1 MMKYLF
7 CCLYLL
13 FNLLSFQNLNA
24 QTLSLAHYNVEN
36 LFDTIDDPRIQDEE
50 FLPTAEKGWNAER
63 YARKLDRLASV
74 IAQLGDADGPEWLGL
89 CEVENAA
96 VVNDLLSHQ
105 LLKKQRYQLV
115 HFDSPDERGID
126 VAFAYKKGH
135 LKQVKAKAVDITDP
149 SDSTFKT
156 RNILLVSGR
165 LKNGQPVHFLVNHW
179 PSRWGGK
186 EKSEPK
192 RILAAQTARKLVDS
206 LGQHHPQ
213 SVVFVLGDLN
223 DGASDS
229 SVLHVLGSDSLL
241 GPLYNPFYAL
251 EKAGEGSIV
260 YRGQAEQIDHILIT
274 QNLLQ
279 APHKLQYINNS
290 AAVFKPDFLREAEG
304 RFKGN
309 PWRSY
314 AGNRYLD
321 GYSDHFPVY
330 LHLTLK
336 K

>member
-1 MMKYLF
+1 MMKYFFCSLF
-7 CCLYLL
+7 L
-13 FNLLSFQNLNA
+13 FLSLFSKQVLKA
-24 QTLSLAHYNVEN
+24 QTLTLAHYNVEN

-50 FLPTAEKGWNAER
+50 FLPTAEKAWTAER
-63 YARKLDRLASV
+63 YAHKLELLASV

-96 VVNDLLSHQ
+96 VVNDLLKH
-105 LLKKQRYQLV
+105 KKLQKHKYQLV

-126 VAFAYKKGH
+126 VAFVYKKGH
-135 LKQVKAKAVDITDP
+135 LKKVKASAVNIIDP

-165 LKNGQPVHFLVNHW
+165 LKNGQAVHFLVNHW

-192 RILAAQTARKLVDS
+192 RILAAQTARKIIDS
-206 LGQHHPQ
+206 LQQ
-213 SVVFVLGDLN
+213 SQPKAVVFVLGDLN

-229 SVLHVLGSDSLL
+229 SVLQVLGSDSLQ
-241 GPLYNPFYAL
+241 GPLYNPFFAL

-260 YRGQAEQIDHILIT
+260 YRGQPEQIDHILFT

-279 APHKLQYINNS
+279 SPSKLQYIRGS
-290 AAVFKPDFLREAEG
+290 AAVFKADFIREAEG

-309 PWRSY
+309 PWRTY
-314 AGNRYLD
+314 AGNRYLA

-330 LHLTLK
+330 LHLKLPK
-336 K
+336 